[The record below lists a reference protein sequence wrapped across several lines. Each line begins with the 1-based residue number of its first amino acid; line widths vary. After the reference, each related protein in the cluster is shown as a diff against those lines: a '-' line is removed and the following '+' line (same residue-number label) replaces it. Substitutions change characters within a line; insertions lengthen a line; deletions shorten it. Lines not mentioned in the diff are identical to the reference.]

1 MILGKNQKILVLS
14 PHTDDGEFGCGG
26 TINKL
31 IREGHTVHHV
41 AFSSAANIIEHGT
54 QNNKL
59 VEEIT
64 QASFD
69 LDLDTN
75 NLHVFQF
82 QVRKFHEQ
90 RQVIL
95 DLLLHFK
102 NKIKPDIV
110 FIPSGNDI
118 HQDHQVIHKEALRA
132 FKHQTIFGYEL
143 AWNLYKFQYQLF
155 IELEEQDLAM
165 KILAISRYT
174 SQQHRNYASSQY
186 IESLAIAHGVQANT
200 KYAEAFEVIRI
211 NLK

>member
-1 MILGKNQKILVLS
+1 MILGQNQKILILS

-31 IREGHTVHHV
+31 IRDGHEVHHV

-54 QNNKL
+54 QNNTL
-59 VEEIT
+59 VEEIKS
-64 QASFD
+64 ASEI
-69 LDLDTN
+69 
-75 NLHVFQF
+75 LHVPLENLQVFHF
-82 QVRKFHEQ
+82 QVRRFHEQ

-95 DLLLHFK
+95 DLMLHFK
-102 NKIKPDIV
+102 NEIQPDIV

-118 HQDHQVIHKEALRA
+118 HQDHQVIHQEALRA

-155 IELEEQDLAM
+155 IELEELDLAM
-165 KILAISRYT
+165 KILAISKYT

-186 IESLAIAHGVQANT
+186 IESLAITHGVQANT

-211 NLK
+211 NMK

>member
-1 MILGKNQKILVLS
+1 MVLGKNQTILVLS

-26 TINKL
+26 TINKF
-31 IREGHTVHHV
+31 IRNGHQVHHV

-54 QNNKL
+54 ENNTL
-59 VEEIT
+59 VTEIK
-64 QASFD
+64 QASED
-69 LDLDTN
+69 LDLPAE
-75 NLHVFQF
+75 NLHVYQF

-95 DLLLHFK
+95 DLMLHWK
-102 NKIKPDIV
+102 NKLKPDIIL
-110 FIPSGNDI
+110 IPSGNDI
-118 HQDHQVIHKEALRA
+118 HQDHQVIHQESLRA

-155 IELEEQDLAM
+155 IELEEQDIAM
-165 KILAISRYT
+165 KIQAISRYT
-174 SQQHRNYASSQY
+174 SQQHRNYASSEY
-186 IESLAIAHGVQANT
+186 IESLAITHGVQANT